1 MSEFYE
7 RLKELRLEKGLTQDQ
22 LANDTGI
29 SQGAISA
36 YELKKAKPTDEVI
49 ITFCKYFN
57 VSADFLLGLVD

>member
-1 MSEFYE
+1 MSEFNE

-57 VSADFLLGLVD
+57 VSADFILGLVD